1 MDEAPLPSSVAT
13 SGGSVQGKGA
23 QPRASARGARESE
36 DTLYCIAPARCDLY
50 FAISHYSGAAP
61 PHHTTRSAPLSP
73 PPPLMFYVSKPSNAA
88 SCARS
93 SSVSRHDKL

>member
-1 MDEAPLPSSVAT
+1 MRR
-13 SGGSVQGKGA
+13 GRRCCGA
-23 QPRASARGARESE
+23 QEEWLHGRGSAAELSRDLGRLRAGERCSAAS
-36 DTLYCIAPARCDLY
+36 
-50 FAISHYSGAAP
+50 ISPSGAAP